1 MPAKPTS
8 PIAAIF
14 NGLEKTYRAGAY
26 AKPTTFYFSLDDE
39 KWTVTLDATACQ
51 VTKGKVTDQ
60 ADVVLKTSAELFLQ
74 MWRGEYKPG
83 AGDFFAG
90 RIKSN
95 DPQALKAF
103 IAAFSKS

>member
-1 MPAKPTS
+1 MPDKSSS

-14 NGLEKTYRAGAY
+14 SNLEKKYRPGAY

-39 KWTVTLDATACQ
+39 KWTVTLDAKACR

-60 ADVVLKTSAELFLQ
+60 ADVVLKTSSDLFLQ
-74 MWRGEYKPG
+74 MWRGEYQPG
-83 AGDFFAG
+83 AGDFFTG

-95 DPQALKAF
+95 DPQALKTF
-103 IAAFSKS
+103 MAAFS